1 MLNGSGSMKPELV
14 VIFGDW
20 CAKCNMMMPIVEEI
34 ALEYRDVLQV
44 TKVEVKDENEDLQ
57 ENYGID
63 IVPTF
68 LICKNGEELGRMS
81 GLIDKKLMVK
91 RIFSVL

>member
-1 MLNGSGSMKPELV
+1 MKPELV
-14 VIFGDW
+14 VIFGNW

-68 LICKNGEELGRMS
+68 LICKNGEELEAMS